1 MMNKT
6 LVASAIALAMGTA
19 GLSTTASAALVNG
32 STLSFTS
39 ATSGPS
45 KPADSTGS
53 WFSMKVSANTT
64 LYTGIS
70 SLNGLQLSST
80 ITQAA
85 SGSHS
90 SAPGCAANSVC
101 NNAGEN
107 PNIDNPWLFFSNTG
121 MHQTTSPA
129 NVTSA
134 SGNTGT
140 VDMSGWDVTWN
151 GIGSIPMG
159 AGVWGNSSVFSEG
172 IGNVVC
178 GLDCGDTDS
187 YTLDYHG
194 TVPLGDAS
202 GFGGVKYGLHLE
214 GNISVATSAVPV
226 PAAVWLFGSGLMG
239 LVGVARRR
247 KA

>member
-6 LVASAIALAMGTA
+6 LLASTIALALGTA
-19 GLSTTASAALVNG
+19 GASMSASAVLVNND
-32 STLSFTS
+32 TLNYTA
-39 ATSGPS
+39 ATGGAS
-45 KPADSTGS
+45 KPAAGTGS

-64 LYTGIS
+64 AYTGIS
-70 SLNGLQLSST
+70 SLNGLTLGT
-80 ITQAA
+80 TQAA

-90 SAPGCAANSVC
+90 GAPGCSSAFSSCGAPFG
-101 NNAGEN
+101 AGES
-107 PNIDNPWLFFSNTG
+107 PNIDNPWNFFGNTG
-121 MHQTTSPA
+121 MDQTTSPS
-129 NVTSA
+129 NVLSA
-134 SGNTGT
+134 SGNTGS

-151 GIGSIPMG
+151 GIASIPMG
-159 AGVWGNSSVFSEG
+159 AGVWGSSSVFSEG

-178 GLDCGDTDS
+178 ALDCGNGDT
-187 YTLDYHG
+187 YTLNYHG

-214 GNISVATSAVPV
+214 GTVSAVPV

>member
-1 MMNKT
+1 MTNKT

-19 GLSTTASAALVNG
+19 GLSTSASAVLVDG
-32 STLSFTS
+32 STLDFSA

-45 KPADSTGS
+45 QPADGTGS

-70 SLNGLQLSST
+70 SFNGIVLGT
-80 ITQAA
+80 TQGA

-90 SAPGCAANSVC
+90 NSPGCTPNSVC
-101 NNAGEN
+101 NNPGEN

-121 MHQTTSPA
+121 MHQSTSA
-129 NVTSA
+129 VSVTSA
-134 SGNTGT
+134 SGNTASL
-140 VDMSGWDVTWN
+140 DMAGWDVTWN
-151 GIGSIPMG
+151 SIASIPMG
-159 AGVWGNSSVFSEG
+159 AGVWGNTSIFSEG
-172 IGNVVC
+172 VGNVVC
-178 GLDCGDTDS
+178 GVDCGDADS

-194 TVPLGDAS
+194 TVPVNDPS
-202 GFGGVKYGLHLE
+202 GFGGVKYALHLE
-214 GNISVATSAVPV
+214 GNVTAIPV